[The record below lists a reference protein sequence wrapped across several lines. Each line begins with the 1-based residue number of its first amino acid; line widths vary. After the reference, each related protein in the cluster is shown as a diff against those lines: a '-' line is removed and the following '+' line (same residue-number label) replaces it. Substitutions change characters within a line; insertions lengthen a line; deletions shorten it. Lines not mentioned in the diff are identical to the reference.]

1 MNTVSEDI
9 QELIEDGIIPH
20 NKEQQCMSHDIQRK
34 GVITMFC
41 KTTPIPDVE
50 EEIEAWTDVL
60 KTIPLPEEHQK
71 AIQQNL
77 RSLEERR
84 DFLNSISDTN
94 TQ

>member
-9 QELIEDGIIPH
+9 QELIEDGIIPYG
-20 NKEQQCMSHDIQRK
+20 K
-34 GVITMFC
+34 GVMTMFC

-77 RSLEERR
+77 RGLEERR